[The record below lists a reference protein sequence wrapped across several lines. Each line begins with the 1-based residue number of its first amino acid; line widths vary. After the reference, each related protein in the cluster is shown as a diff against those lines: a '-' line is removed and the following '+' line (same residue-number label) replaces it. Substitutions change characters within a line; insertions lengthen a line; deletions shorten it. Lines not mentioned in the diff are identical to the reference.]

1 MSPSP
6 QPALISTAAIQRA
19 APYTILPSRDGQR
32 LSIVWDEQPEGERR
46 VRLEAERFAF
56 DGRGATGRPW
66 SRELTLSGR
75 SGVLELDSPLG
86 DFLPDEGTKRQHGIG
101 YRLSAGSELL
111 TEELYYALPHKE
123 LELPAFAQPER
134 CELVRAAD
142 GSHYT
147 LLLRS
152 DRLLRDLYIDT
163 GSPELQPEENF
174 LDLLPQRQ
182 YRIRI
187 LPRAGAATPLPP
199 TLPLKLKALN
209 PQR

>member
-1 MSPSP
+1 MTPKKLWY
-6 QPALISTAAIQRA
+6 ALAAV
-19 APYTILPSRDGQR
+19 LV
-32 LSIVWDEQPEGERR
+32 LS
-46 VRLEAERFAF
+46 F
-56 DGRGATGRPW
+56 
-66 SRELTLSGR
+66 
-75 SGVLELDSPLG
+75 GVLGFFGMEIFRTMP
-86 DFLPDEGTKRQHGIG
+86 P
-101 YRLSAGSELL
+101 
-111 TEELYYALPHKE
+111 
-123 LELPAFAQPER
+123 FAQPER

-142 GSHYT
+142 GNHYT

-152 DRLLRDLYIDT
+152 DRLLRDVYIDT

-187 LPRAGAATPLPP
+187 LPRAGTATPLPP